1 MEIRLGIRCLTSSGP
16 QAIVDKIQG
25 HCEGSRSPTW
35 EPDRMRCAVPNTAA
49 AVAAAE
55 VVEIVETAGSVG
67 PEPAEPAG
75 LAEVAGRRPGLRMRQ
90 R

>member
-1 MEIRLGIRCLTSSGP
+1 
-16 QAIVDKIQG
+16 
-25 HCEGSRSPTW
+25 
-35 EPDRMRCAVPNTAA
+35 MRCAVPNTAA

-67 PEPAEPAG
+67 PGPAEPAG
-75 LAEVAGRRPGLRMRQ
+75 LAEAAGRRLGLRMRQ